1 MDISRTTLKRAGQ
14 LVGYFVLGLVG
25 TGAIALGLLYVFQP
39 IQTVIYDLV
48 YLSARRESDNAST
61 IHRRWQA

>member
-25 TGAIALGLLYVFQP
+25 TGAIALGLHEIEEKAHDFSRGMNP
-39 IQTVIYDLV
+39 TTHD
-48 YLSARRESDNAST
+48 T
-61 IHRRWQA
+61 ISPR